1 MSEYKYP
8 TTEQEFHKN
17 FEQIKPMMNETQ
29 AYYES
34 SRCLFCYDAPC
45 VTACPTHID
54 IPLFI
59 RQINSGNYK
68 GAAKTIYDS
77 NYFGNTCG
85 KVCPTDVLCEGACV
99 YNLQEVKA
107 IEIGRLQTFASTK
120 IINDNVKLFSAGKS
134 NGKKVAVIGAGPAG
148 ISCACELRLKGYE
161 TDIYEAKEKPSG
173 LTLYG
178 VAPYKITNEEA
189 LKEINFLQ
197 EQFEFRINY
206 NTPIATMEQ
215 FNELENKYDAVFL
228 GIGLGE
234 TSSIRIKGEDLE
246 NCLGAVEFISELRIS
261 KHKTK
266 VGKKVIVLGGG
277 NTAMDAAS
285 ESARMGAEKVILSFR
300 RSVNNLR
307 AYYFEFELAKSA
319 GVEGMFN
326 VSPVEIIGKTK
337 VEGVRFIRTEVING
351 KMENIPGS
359 EFTENCDM
367 VIKATGQT
375 KQVGILKNIHG
386 LKTDEQGRIIAN
398 PKTFQTGNP
407 KFFAAGDVYNG
418 GVEVVNAVAEA
429 KLAAKGIDDW
439 LNK

>member
-1 MSEYKYP
+1 MSEFQKP
-8 TTEQEFHKN
+8 KNKLEFEKN
-17 FEQIKPMMNETQ
+17 FEQIKPQMNETQ

-59 RQINSGNYK
+59 RQINSGNIT
-68 GAAKTIYDS
+68 GAAKTIFES

-85 KVCPTDVLCEGACV
+85 KVCPTNVLCEGSCV
-99 YNLQEVKA
+99 YNLQEVKV
-107 IEIGRLQTFASTK
+107 IEIGRLQTFASSKVISEK
-120 IINDNVKLFSAGKS
+120 IKLFSPGVP

-148 ISCACELRLKGYE
+148 VSCACELRSKGYE
-161 TDIYEAKEKPSG
+161 VEIFEAKEKPSG
-173 LTLYG
+173 LSLYG

-189 LKEINFLQ
+189 LKEIDYLQ
-197 EQFEFRINY
+197 EQFDFKINY
-206 NTPIATMEQ
+206 NIQVTSEEQ
-215 FNELENKYDAVFL
+215 FNDLEKKFDAIFL

-234 TSSIRIKGEDLE
+234 TSSIKIKGEELE
-246 NCLGAVEFISELRIS
+246 NCIGAVEFISELRINQ
-261 KHKTK
+261 HNTK
-266 VGKKVIVLGGG
+266 IGKKVIVLGGG

-285 ESARMGAEKVILSFR
+285 ESARLGAEKVILSFR

-307 AYYFEFELAKSA
+307 AYDFEYDLAKSA

-326 VSPVEIIGKTK
+326 VSPVEITGNGK
-337 VEGVRFIRTEVING
+337 VEGVKFIKTKVVNG

-359 EFTENCDM
+359 EFIEVCDM

-375 KQVGILKNIHG
+375 KQVSILKNIKG
-386 LKTDEQGRIIAN
+386 LNTDEQGRVIAD
-398 PKTFQTGNP
+398 KITFQSGNP
-407 KFFAAGDVYNG
+407 KYFAAGDVYNG

-429 KLAAKGIDDW
+429 KLAANGIDKW
-439 LNK
+439 LSS